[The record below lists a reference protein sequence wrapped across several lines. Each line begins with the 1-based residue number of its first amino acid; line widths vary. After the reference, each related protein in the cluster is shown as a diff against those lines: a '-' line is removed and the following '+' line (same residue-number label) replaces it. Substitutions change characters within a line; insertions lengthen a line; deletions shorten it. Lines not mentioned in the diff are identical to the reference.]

1 MALGKIFVDAEKRRR
16 RKARAAAKAARLA
29 PPEEKTAAPGTQVK
43 TGGNPQ
49 PNGNGALVFDPG
61 ALRVPNEFSGEDHDG
76 PQLFGVDAVVV
87 VIIGIALLFIAF
99 ISFLI
104 FISPVKE

>member
-1 MALGKIFVDAEKRRR
+1 MALGKILVDAEKRRR

-29 PPEEKTAAPGTQVK
+29 PPEEKTTAPAAQAKAGDNQ
-43 TGGNPQ
+43 Q
-49 PNGNGALVFDPG
+49 PNGNGALVFDP
-61 ALRVPNEFSGEDHDG
+61 ATLRVPNEFSGEDHDG

-87 VIIGIALLFIAF
+87 IIIGVALLFIAF

-104 FISPVKE
+104 FVSPVKE